1 MANENDTLKTFT
13 PSVDEGLFDVSPQLT
28 LDALS
33 GILNPFS
40 RQNTFRTPAREED
53 IRKELKSSH
62 IPEFTDFL
70 LKGGTRGVGTDD
82 LDKTYAKTDNPL
94 IKQAILRGDDFVT
107 GNIIRNNF
115 YGLDLDDRN
124 LISQAYVI
132 NARFNPF
139 SSLGKTKKGEEV
151 PKNIIA
157 EFNKLKKGKKDFD
170 AGNITEEQYETI
182 KGKSYRN
189 LTENISK
196 EASMSLFKDPRS
208 MESIP
213 FNDPYA
219 GKPKSRKAAIE
230 AGIGPFEQG
239 FSGLRAYDL
248 SPLEELQLKS
258 KYGFSPEVP
267 SYLGPRTGTNY
278 VPTKNQERFRV
289 IPQRSKEGYEGF
301 EPERRIDRLED
312 FVSMEDSNMLSG
324 PEGVYYNPETKQ
336 FLRGET
342 TYGEPPVLQGYKYDP
357 RLIEL
362 MQMQRSPAFAEQF
375 KNNGGLT
382 QLAKGGTMD
391 IQQQTKNVAAQGR
404 YGDSMLLHVNPAEVK
419 GLASAMPITVN
430 PQTGQ
435 PEAFLP
441 FLAPLLGSWAGSALL
456 GAGTA
461 AGLSTAAAAGIGA
474 GLAQTAV
481 TGDIKEGL
489 KAGLMAGF
497 GSKIL
502 GEAGAEQTGALE
514 GAEATKQI
522 SSAHT
527 QNLLKDPKLT
537 QPGELLAGQI
547 GPPPPVLN
555 ELGNVEL
562 SNLMADAQNR
572 IGERALGASSKF
584 LEGNPSNIDSL
595 RTAFADPT
603 GGYNVGQGLSN
614 IGSAAMNDPLAL
626 AALGTTGTM
635 YGMDM
640 MQADYEEQ
648 MRRIEEERL
657 ERKRQNELMN
667 PEPILFSA
675 EGGITGYDL
684 GGMVRSKFGDLP
696 DNIGG
701 ELPQIYAPARQ
712 PYQINPDFM
721 PGFSPE
727 TMYFNPAT
735 ISAPASGLQAGAPSI
750 GVDTYEGSKGGYGGR
765 QAYIAPQVS
774 IDPYA
779 AYTGEAPEGLK
790 FGKQPRPVF
799 VGPELPDQG
808 LVNPGIPDFDG
819 PVGLGGRIGIPNIG
833 NLDMQSIIDSLDQYN
848 IPEREI
854 GLGEFMNQ
862 QITPYLDNTM
872 NIAPTLEVAP
882 KLTDMS
888 EDDLQPFIDARNE
901 AGGTDNM
908 SRSVENFLLRSTT
921 RLLENAGMI
930 PPYEDSANKYPIN
943 TTKSADVVQP
953 RTLGKQL
960 LPGTDNGIDISQYLG
975 GDNREDTLKGL
986 QGIFGPQVEAGKPEA
1001 LIDRNNL
1008 IEYMKNQ
1015 GLEPDFASGGDT
1027 GLFSDP
1033 VLLPPTMPMTAPV
1046 APFGVNPMPVDIMP
1060 IPASSNPNIE
1070 PYTLGFVSPPDPVIA
1085 PPLSPIPVP
1094 TEAGALASDLTPAPV
1109 LTPVIA
1115 PASNYVG
1122 GFNPASTPDIPV
1134 ELSSVIKQNLED
1146 LKESEPDFAGGGKTL
1161 SKMGYQE
1168 GGMTDMMSDP
1178 LTQEVARFILG
1189 ESDNEEALNM
1199 FLTKYGNEAFMEL
1212 REAVLQSIVPGAQ
1225 TEGLIA
1231 GDGEG
1236 GMDDDLR
1243 GMIGNKEKIA
1253 VSQDEFIVPADVVS
1267 MLGDGS
1273 SNAGSQELY
1282 DMMDRVR
1289 QTKTGTTKQAPRLA
1303 NAGGLLPA

>member
-1 MANENDTLKTFT
+1 LLENPNLIAEGTGSQFVGPLAPGATAPAAQLNIAGQNALAADLANFE
-13 PSVDEGLFDVSPQLT
+13 
-28 LDALS
+28 
-33 GILNPFS
+33 PFIS
-40 RQNTFRTPAREED
+40 
-53 IRKELKSSH
+53 
-62 IPEFTDFL
+62 
-70 LKGGTRGVGTDD
+70 KGGADAVAAYSGNIPGPGAATF
-82 LDKTYAKTDNPL
+82 
-94 IKQAILRGDDFVT
+94 GDDFSTV
-107 GNIIRNNF
+107 
-115 YGLDLDDRN
+115 
-124 LISQAYVI
+124 
-132 NARFNPF
+132 F
-139 SSLGKTKKGEEV
+139 SDG
-151 PKNIIA
+151 
-157 EFNKLKKGKKDFD
+157 
-170 AGNITEEQYETI
+170 
-182 KGKSYRN
+182 
-189 LTENISK
+189 
-196 EASMSLFKDPRS
+196 
-208 MESIP
+208 
-213 FNDPYA
+213 
-219 GKPKSRKAAIE
+219 
-230 AGIGPFEQG
+230 
-239 FSGLRAYDL
+239 
-248 SPLEELQLKS
+248 
-258 KYGFSPEVP
+258 
-267 SYLGPRTGTNY
+267 
-278 VPTKNQERFRV
+278 
-289 IPQRSKEGYEGF
+289 
-301 EPERRIDRLED
+301 
-312 FVSMEDSNMLSG
+312 
-324 PEGVYYNPETKQ
+324 
-336 FLRGET
+336 
-342 TYGEPPVLQGYKYDP
+342 
-357 RLIEL
+357 
-362 MQMQRSPAFAEQF
+362 
-375 KNNGGLT
+375 
-382 QLAKGGTMD
+382 
-391 IQQQTKNVAAQGR
+391 
-404 YGDSMLLHVNPAEVK
+404 
-419 GLASAMPITVN
+419 
-430 PQTGQ
+430 
-435 PEAFLP
+435 
-441 FLAPLLGSWAGSALL
+441 
-456 GAGTA
+456 
-461 AGLSTAAAAGIGA
+461 
-474 GLAQTAV
+474 
-481 TGDIKEGL
+481 
-489 KAGLMAGF
+489 
-497 GSKIL
+497 
-502 GEAGAEQTGALE
+502 
-514 GAEATKQI
+514 
-522 SSAHT
+522 
-527 QNLLKDPKLT
+527 
-537 QPGELLAGQI
+537 
-547 GPPPPVLN
+547 
-555 ELGNVEL
+555 
-562 SNLMADAQNR
+562 
-572 IGERALGASSKF
+572 
-584 LEGNPSNIDSL
+584 
-595 RTAFADPT
+595 
-603 GGYNVGQGLSN
+603 VGQGLSN
-614 IGSAAMNDPLAL
+614 IGSAVMNDPLARGTL
-626 AALGTTGTM
+626 LTTGMM
-635 YGMDM
+635 YGMDAT
-640 MQADYEEQ
+640 QADYEEQ
-648 MRRIEEERL
+648 MRRMEEERL

-712 PYQINPDFM
+712 PYQVIPNFM
-721 PGFSPE
+721 AGFSPE
-727 TMYFNPAT
+727 TMYFRPET
-735 ISAPASGLQAGAPSI
+735 LSAPASGLRAGAPP
-750 GVDTYEGSKGGYGGR
+750 VNEAVPYEGSQGGYGGR

-790 FGKQPRPVF
+790 FGKPLRPVF
-799 VGPELPDQG
+799 EKPELPDQG

-908 SRSVENFLLRSTT
+908 SRSVDNFLLRSTT

-986 QGIFGPQVEAGKPEA
+986 QGIFGPQVEYATSPVEGSNYMMTAEALKNRGITPQDTGKGIFGKVKPSALPKGYYERAKEYYSQGMATPEDVEYLASTPTHKITGNLYDSVLPRGPKAKAFLAGKPEA

-1046 APFGVNPMPVDIMP
+1046 APFGVTPMPVDIMRMSVP
-1060 IPASSNPNIE
+1060 SNPNFDVSNLGQFDSGNMQASDFSFAGGFTPASTPDTPVNNLQQQIDAST
-1070 PYTLGFVSPPDPVIA
+1070 PGFVSLPSDPVIA
-1085 PPLSPIPVP
+1085 PPLPPIPVP
-1094 TEAGALASDLTPAPV
+1094 TEAGALAADLTPAPV
-1109 LTPVIA
+1109 LTPAIA

-1122 GFNPASTPDIPV
+1122 GFGFGFGGRNAEIPVPDISQNNLQQQIDSYTQIMQ
-1134 ELSSVIKQNLED
+1134 EADGIKQNLED

-1231 GDGEG
+1231 GDSEG

-1243 GMIGNKEKIA
+1243 GMIGNKERIA